1 MAESRNITTQGQGGT
16 PQGQGNPQQGQGSTL
31 QTRRNE
37 LQRGGSWSPFSLMS
51 RMMSDMDRFFD
62 DFGLGRSLWGRAGE
76 HGAGTS
82 TGIDFVPR
90 MDVFERDGKL
100 TVHADLPGMRQEDV
114 KVNVHDGVLT
124 IAGERSH
131 EHEHEKGG
139 IYRCEREYGSFRR
152 SIALPEGV
160 SPDSIQASFEQGVL
174 EVTVPLPE
182 KKQEPQGRT
191 IPINTK
197 QTQTRH

>member
-1 MAESRNITTQGQGGT
+1 MAESRNITTQGQGGS
-16 PQGQGNPQQGQGSTL
+16 PQGQGGTPQTQRGTPQVRTG
-31 QTRRNE
+31 E

-62 DFGLGRSLWGRAGE
+62 DFGLGRSLWSRGGE
-76 HGAGTS
+76 RSGTS

-114 KVNVHDGVLT
+114 KVNVEDGVLT

-139 IYRCEREYGSFRR
+139 VYRCEREYGSFRR

-160 SPDSIQASFEQGVL
+160 SPDSIQASFDQGVL
-174 EVTVPLPE
+174 EVTMPVPE
-182 KKQEPQGRT
+182 NKQEQKGRA

-197 QTQTRH
+197 QTETRH

>member
-1 MAESRNITTQGQGGT
+1 
-16 PQGQGNPQQGQGSTL
+16 
-31 QTRRNE
+31 
-37 LQRGGSWSPFSLMS
+37 MS

-62 DFGLGRSLWGRAGE
+62 DFGVGRSLWSRAGE
-76 HGAGTS
+76 RGAPS
-82 TGIDFVPR
+82 AGIDFVPR

-114 KVNVHDGVLT
+114 KVNVQDGVLT

-139 IYRCEREYGSFRR
+139 IYRCEREYGSFSR

-160 SPDSIQASFEQGVL
+160 SPDAIQASFEQGVL
-174 EVTVPLPE
+174 EVTMPLPA

-191 IPINTK
+191 IPINPK
-197 QTQTRH
+197 QTETRH